1 MEILRTENLT
11 RIYREG
17 LNKVNALVDANIS
30 IKQGEFVAIMGPS
43 GSGKSTLLNLLGG
56 LDRPTYG
63 KVIINGKNIYSLSEN
78 QRAIFRRREIG
89 FIFQFYNL
97 IPVITVKENIEMPL
111 LLDNKQID
119 KTYLNELLK
128 LLKIR
133 DKLSSFPGSLSGGE
147 MQRASIARALITK
160 PSIILADEPT
170 GNLDTKT
177 GKEVINLLRLSVK
190 KYHQTLIMITH
201 DPSIAVSAD
210 RVIKLV
216 DGKVIGDDK

>member
-17 LNKVNALVDANIS
+17 INKVNALVDANIS

-63 KVIINGKNIYSLSEN
+63 NVIINGKNLYSLSEN

-97 IPVITVKENIEMPL
+97 IPVITVKENIELPL

-119 KTYLNELLK
+119 KVYLNELLK
-128 LLKIR
+128 LLKIK
-133 DKLSSFPGSLSGGE
+133 DKLSSFPGSLSGGQ
-147 MQRASIARALITK
+147 MQRAAIARALITK

-170 GNLDTKT
+170 GNLDTKS

-216 DGKVIGDDK
+216 DGEVIGDDK